1 MRGRLVGGAAAR
13 GGGGGCG
20 GGGAGRCRGGSG
32 VGRCRGGS
40 GDNRGGGAGADG
52 VEDFDFLEGW
62 KYYPFVSGGD
72 RHQSTLT
79 NPLSCCTMKSK
90 NLANFTQNY
99 EARVH
104 ATYFEELNSYNKK
117 MI

>member
-1 MRGRLVGGAAAR
+1 MRGRLVGGAVAR

-62 KYYPFVSGGD
+62 KYYPSLVGETGINQ
-72 RHQSTLT
+72 H
-79 NPLSCCTMKSK
+79 
-90 NLANFTQNY
+90 
-99 EARVH
+99 
-104 ATYFEELNSYNKK
+104 
-117 MI
+117 